1 MYPIEVTVK
10 WCVMETKHFGKKPER
25 EESQTKQTGDVTH
38 SFGHS
43 PVHEPKTAADQG
55 SHPLCTEH
63 APPPPQ
69 AAPLASAGPGGSS
82 QQAFTPP
89 TALQKYIQ
97 GLADPGVIPTVESV
111 IGHGDKRY
119 RERIEHFAEIL
130 SREIHNKTD
139 AQVFASDDP
148 LVVKKA
154 IAECVNIILQH
165 NKLDMIPHEILDVL
179 KIIESDIIGL
189 GPLEEFLA
197 DDNVSDIM
205 VDGPNEVFIEMNG
218 QIDKTDVRFRSEEH
232 LLNICQRI
240 VNRVGRHVDKASPIC
255 DARLPDGS
263 RVNVI
268 LPPLALKGP
277 TLTIRK
283 FKKEKLTLEK
293 LIDLG
298 TVDARTAALL
308 EILAAC
314 RVNLMITG
322 GTGSG
327 KTTLLNCLT
336 KYISPRERIISC
348 EDAAELQLQQPQVV
362 SLEARPSSAEGVGLV
377 TMRDLVRNCL
387 RMRPDRIIVGE
398 VRGPEAFDLLQA
410 MNTGH
415 DGSMGTFHANSPRD
429 AMFRLENMVAMAD
442 LGIPISAIREQ
453 IASSLEIIIH
463 TQRLRDGSRKVMNIS
478 EISGIAEGV
487 VGMQDIVTYE
497 ITGEDENGRLVGE
510 FRFLHSLPRFRE
522 KARHYNLEKDLLEI
536 MQH

>member
-1 MYPIEVTVK
+1 MENKHFGTKPVGEDAPQAKELPEVAL
-10 WCVMETKHFGKKPER
+10 ENKHFGKKLQGDEPQIKKAEDAAQEPEDKLIHQPR
-25 EESQTKQTGDVTH
+25 VA
-38 SFGHS
+38 
-43 PVHEPKTAADQG
+43 PVP
-55 SHPLCTEH
+55 EH
-63 APPPPQ
+63 
-69 AAPLASAGPGGSS
+69 
-82 QQAFTPP
+82 PP
-89 TALQKYIQ
+89 TVTADGGNPQTFTRPDALQKYLR
-97 GLADPGVIPTVESV
+97 GLNDPEAIPTVESV
-111 IGHGDKRY
+111 IDRGDARY
-119 RERIEHFAEIL
+119 RERIENFVEII
-130 SREIHNKTD
+130 SKDIHNK
-139 AQVFASDDP
+139 VDP
-148 LVVKKA
+148 RIISLDNLQEAKKVITEA
-154 IAECVNIILQH
+154 VNAVLQY
-165 NKLDMIPHEILDVL
+165 NNFDLTPHEKANVL
-179 KIIESDIIGL
+179 KIIEDDILGL
-189 GPLEEFLA
+189 GPLEEFLT

-218 QIDKTDVRFRSEEH
+218 QIDKTNVRFRSEEH
-232 LLNICQRI
+232 LVNICQRI

-263 RVNVI
+263 RINVI

-283 FKKEKLTLEK
+283 FKRERLTLEK
-293 LIDLG
+293 LIAFG

-308 EILAAC
+308 EILSAC

-362 SLEARPSSAEGVGLV
+362 SLETRPTSTEGVGQV

-429 AMFRLENMVAMAD
+429 AIFRLENMVAMAN
-442 LGIPISAIREQ
+442 LSIPTSAIREQ
-453 IASSLEIIIH
+453 ISSSLEVIIH
-463 TQRLRDGSRKVMNIS
+463 TQRLRDGSRKVMQIT
-478 EISGIAEGV
+478 EISGMAEGL
-487 VGMQDIVTYE
+487 VGMQDLVSYE
-497 ITGEDENGRLVGE
+497 ITGEDENGRLLGE
-510 FRFLHSLPRFRE
+510 FRFSHILPHFCE
-522 KARHYNLEKDLLEI
+522 KARHYNLETDLIEI
-536 MQH
+536 INQTP